1 MKRKL
6 LIIGGVLLSC
16 IVFFGALFA
25 LSKLVAPKYRA
36 ESPEG
41 HLTAEYYRETT
52 DHDVLFV
59 GDCEVFENFSP
70 VTLYNEYGITSY
82 IRGGAQQLVWHSYY
96 LLEDALQTETPK
108 VVVYN
113 VLALKY
119 GEPQSEPYNRLNLD
133 GMRWGS
139 AKIHAIK
146 ASMTDGEDFLSYVF
160 PLLRYH
166 DRIDKL
172 NAEDWQYW
180 FKNDAPLAFKG
191 YLMHV
196 GVNPN
201 TGLPTPP
208 RLKEDEKHLPKKS
221 MEWLEKMAA
230 LCESR
235 GIALVLIK
243 SPSIDPYWYP
253 EWDEDVQT
261 FAKSHGLRYDNMIE
275 ENDLIGIDMQTD
287 TYDQGQHLN
296 VFGAEKLSQWFGAVL
311 KTAYDLP
318 DHRGEA
324 AYDADYAAL
333 TARYEAEKQRQLA
346 EENNP

>member
-6 LIIGGVLLSC
+6 LTVIGISVAVIL
-16 IVFFGALFA
+16 FFGALTA
-25 LSKLVAPKYRA
+25 VSRLVAPKYC
-36 ESPEG
+36 ETLIDG
-41 HLTAEYYRETT
+41 HLTGEYYRETT
-52 DHDVLFV
+52 DHDVLFI
-59 GDCEVFENFSP
+59 GDCEVYENFSP

-96 LLEDALQTETPK
+96 LLEDALLTETPK

-119 GEPQSEPYNRLNLD
+119 GAPQSEAYNRLALD

-139 AKIHAIK
+139 AKIGAIK
-146 ASMTDGEDFLSYVF
+146 ASMTEGEDFMSYVF

-166 DRIDKL
+166 DRITALTK
-172 NAEDWQYW
+172 EDFTHW
-180 FKNDAPLAFKG
+180 FSEGDPVSFKG
-191 YLMHV
+191 YVMHT
-196 GVNPN
+196 GVKPN

-208 RLKEDEKHLPKKS
+208 LLSEEEAHLPENS
-221 MEWLEKMAA
+221 MAWLEWMYA
-230 LCESR
+230 LCEAN

-253 EWDEDVQT
+253 EWDAEVAA
-261 FAKSHGLRYDNMIE
+261 FAAAHGIRY
-275 ENDLIGIDMQTD
+275 ENLLAESDAIGIDMQTD
-287 TYDQGQHLN
+287 TYDEGAHLN
-296 VFGAEKLSQWFGAVL
+296 VNGAEKLSRMFGAL
-311 KTAYDLP
+311 LREEYGLT

-333 TARYEAEKQRQLA
+333 TQRYEQTKTEGH
-346 EENNP
+346 